1 MVTKKED
8 SFEDDDESS
17 DKKQVLDFTT
27 GVAGIILLI
36 LSEAFFYLLSSKTG
50 VSFGLKQMLFAL
62 ILAIVI
68 TLFLLWIRWIM
79 FSNKYMGVFI
89 SIVATAGMYYGL
101 TRKYQGVYTTTF
113 GIIGAIL
120 ILGYTIMQFIESGKK

>member
-8 SFEDDDESS
+8 NFEDDDG
-17 DKKQVLDFTT
+17 DKSKQVLNFTT

-50 VSFGLKQMLFAL
+50 APFGLTQMLFAL

-101 TRKYQGVYTTTF
+101 TRKYSGPYTTTF

-120 ILGYTIMQFIESGKK
+120 ILGYMIMQFIESDKK

>member
-1 MVTKKED
+1 MATKKED
-8 SFEDDDESS
+8 NFEDDDESS
-17 DKKQVLDFTT
+17 DQKKVLNFTT
-27 GVAGIILLI
+27 AVAGIILFI

-50 VSFGLKQMLFAL
+50 VSFGLKQIFFAL

-79 FSNKYMGVFI
+79 FSNKYMGIFI

-101 TRKYQGVYTTTF
+101 TRKYSGPYTTTF

-120 ILGYTIMQFIESGKK
+120 ILGYTIMQFIQASKK